1 MPVYKLKER
10 RKGGKEGKTGK
21 KKRGGGMKEYKE
33 KERWQGKGA
42 RKQEG
47 KGRKGGRKEEG
58 EREGEE
64 GVILTGSVY
73 SD

>member
-1 MPVYKLKER
+1 
-10 RKGGKEGKTGK
+10 
-21 KKRGGGMKEYKE
+21 MKEYKE